1 MASFSKKAF
10 KKRCPSPSKNR
21 PFNMEIRLKTLMQ
34 FSVAV
39 ERVGDSRG
47 RKSNEQTLVR
57 TLVTLIRNST
67 WRCGKLE
74 KSIVQHLHKRHQN
87 FGKAELSVKDIMLSL
102 NITGEKKD
110 ECLDALRRLEKRNIV
125 KITLL

>member
-1 MASFSKKAF
+1 M
-10 KKRCPSPSKNR
+10 
-21 PFNMEIRLKTLMQ
+21 
-34 FSVAV
+34 
-39 ERVGDSRG
+39 GDSRG
-47 RKSNEQTLVR
+47 RKSNEQTLIR
-57 TLVTLIRNST
+57 TIVVLIRNTT

-74 KSIVQHLHKRHQN
+74 KSIVRHLYKRHVN
-87 FGKAELSVKDIMLSL
+87 FGKPGVTIRDIMLNL

>member
-1 MASFSKKAF
+1 LAD
-10 KKRCPSPSKNR
+10 
-21 PFNMEIRLKTLMQ
+21 L
-34 FSVAV
+34 
-39 ERVGDSRG
+39 RG

-57 TLVTLIRNST
+57 TIVVLIRNTT

-74 KSIVQHLHKRHQN
+74 KSIVRHLYKRHEN
-87 FGKAELSVKDIMLSL
+87 FGKAEVSVKDIMQNL

-125 KITLL
+125 KITPL

>member
-1 MASFSKKAF
+1 M
-10 KKRCPSPSKNR
+10 
-21 PFNMEIRLKTLMQ
+21 
-34 FSVAV
+34 
-39 ERVGDSRG
+39 GDSRG
-47 RKSNEQTLVR
+47 RKSNEQTLIR
-57 TLVTLIRNST
+57 TIVVLIRNT

-74 KSIVQHLHKRHQN
+74 KSIVRHLYKRHVN
-87 FGKAELSVKDIMLSL
+87 FGKPGVTIRDIMLNL

>member
-1 MASFSKKAF
+1 MRNK
-10 KKRCPSPSKNR
+10 
-21 PFNMEIRLKTLMQ
+21 RLKTMMLCVQSGGEM
-34 FSVAV
+34 
-39 ERVGDSRG
+39 GDSRG

-57 TLVTLIRNST
+57 TIVVLMRNTT

-74 KSIVQHLHKRHQN
+74 KSIVRNLYKRHEN
-87 FGKAELSVKDIMLSL
+87 FGKAEVSVKEIMVNL

-125 KITLL
+125 KLTQLAQTQLAPL